1 MGAYLDLRLEALK
14 LRGGGRERTTTAQPK
29 TKERTTVYLP
39 LELKQEMARAAEKA
53 GQTKSIWVE
62 RLIASHIKVK
72 AADQSG
78 CSSE

>member
-1 MGAYLDLRLEALK
+1 M
-14 LRGGGRERTTTAQPK
+14 TTARTKP

-39 LELKQEMARAAEKA
+39 ALIRQQMAREAEEA
-53 GQTKSIWVE
+53 GQTQSIWME
-62 RLIASHIKVK
+62 RLIASHIKAK

>member
-1 MGAYLDLRLEALK
+1 M
-14 LRGGGRERTTTAQPK
+14 TTAQPK

-62 RLIASHIKVK
+62 RLIASHIKTK
-72 AADQSG
+72 AADQPD
-78 CSSE
+78 CSVE